1 MFSSFVLFFMVS
13 VYPLFRRVSV
23 ITSQKADKIP
33 ERAKILSKKQSHK
46 TISYRCFRMI
56 RWLIDLFYPKV
67 KLEGLEHIPQEPCL
81 LVGNHCQMHGPI
93 LAELR
98 LPGKRAIWCAG
109 AMMELKEVPSYA
121 YADFWCHK
129 PRWSKW
135 FYKLLSYL
143 IAPVSVCVFN
153 HARTI
158 PVYRDGRIMMTF
170 RRSVQKLEEGANVVV
185 FPECPEDYNGIIQQ
199 FQEGFADVARLYY
212 KRTGKELQLVPMYMA
227 PKLKK
232 VCFGPPVRYCA
243 ANPRE
248 EERTRLCRELM
259 EAVTALAVAQPPH
272 TVVPYNN
279 ISKRLYPTNV
289 PKEVPETLEKTGC

>member
-1 MFSSFVLFFMVS
+1 MVS

-23 ITSQKADKIP
+23 IISQKADKIP

-46 TISYRCFRMI
+46 TISYRCFRVI

-109 AMMELKEVPSYA
+109 AMMELKEVPAYA

-135 FYKLLSYL
+135 FYKILSYV

-153 HARTI
+153 HAQTI
-158 PVYRDGRIMMTF
+158 PVYRDGRVMNTF
-170 RRSVQKLEEGANVVV
+170 RRTVQKLEEGANVVV
-185 FPECPEDYNGIIQQ
+185 FPECPEDYNGIVQQ
-199 FQEGFADVARLYY
+199 FQEGVADIARLYY
-212 KRTGKELQLVPMYMA
+212 KRTGRQLQMVPMYIA

-232 VCFGPPVRYCA
+232 VCFGQPIRYCA
-243 ANPRE
+243 ANPKE
-248 EERTRLCRELM
+248 EERSRLRQALM
-259 EAVTALAVAQPPH
+259 DAVTALAVAQPPH

-289 PKEVPETLEKTGC
+289 PKEAPETYEKTGC